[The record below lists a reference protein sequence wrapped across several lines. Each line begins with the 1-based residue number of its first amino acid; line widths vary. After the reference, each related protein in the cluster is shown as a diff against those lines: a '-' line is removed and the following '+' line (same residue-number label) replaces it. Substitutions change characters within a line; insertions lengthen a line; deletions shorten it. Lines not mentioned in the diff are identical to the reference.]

1 LSIIISNERRSFME
15 DTPSLQGVT
24 LKLLRQV
31 ETVLD
36 EGNAGLSELKQV
48 AAVLKDI
55 RDVQKEVAPKEPVE
69 GEIRVVLEGEVASYA
84 K

>member
-1 LSIIISNERRSFME
+1 ME
-15 DTPSLQGVT
+15 ESSKLQAVT
-24 LKLLRQV
+24 GKLLSQV
-31 ETVLD
+31 ESVLD
-36 EGNAGLSELKQV
+36 EGKAGLSELKQV

-55 RDVQKEVAPKEPVE
+55 RDVQKEAAPKEPVE